1 MIDIHAHVV
10 LESSLGACGAYGP
23 ELYEGDPSS
32 GDSPFFRVGDYVL
45 HGVKY
50 RGSAFMDLDL
60 RLAKLDALGIDLQ
73 VLSPNPLTYFS
84 GVDADA
90 AVGFSQTHNDALAA
104 LVSQAPTRL
113 AGLAQLP
120 TQHPSSA
127 VIELRRAVRELGL
140 LGAYIGTDLGL
151 PLDDAAFDP
160 LYAACVELNVPLF
173 FHPAPDGVSGQRRDE
188 RLARFDGDLWL
199 GFCYEET
206 LAVSTLILGGVMDRH
221 PELDICISHGGGA
234 HSWLAERLE
243 HAARTRPWSPRQ
255 LRDPGAV
262 AARLQRFWWDGHVG
276 GPRALAALLAAF
288 GTERVVAGTNLAG
301 WDQTDDPTFGDSALA
316 IEFDRNAR
324 RLLRLQA

>member
-10 LESSLGACGAYGP
+10 LENSLGACGAYGP
-23 ELYEGDPSS
+23 ELHEGDPSC

-50 RGSAFMDLDL
+50 RGSAFMDLDV
-60 RLAKLDALGIDLQ
+60 RLAALDFLGIDLQ
-73 VLSPNPLTYFS
+73 VLSPNPLTFFAN
-84 GVDADA
+84 VDAESA
-90 AVGFSQTHNDALAA
+90 RAFAQTHNDALAA
-104 LVSQAPTRL
+104 LVAQAPTRI

-120 TQHPSSA
+120 TQDPNLA
-127 VIELRRAVRELGL
+127 VIELRRAVQELGL

-173 FHPAPDGVSGQRRDE
+173 FHPAPDGISGQRRDQ

-221 PELDICISHGGGA
+221 PDLDICISHGGGA
-234 HSWLAERLE
+234 TSWLAERLE
-243 HAARTRPWSPRQ
+243 HAARTRPWSPQQ

-262 AARLQRFWWDGHVG
+262 ATRLQRFWWDGHVG
-276 GPRALAALLAAF
+276 GPRALAALLLAF
-288 GTERVVAGTNLAG
+288 GSERVVAGTNLAG
-301 WDQTDDPTFGDSALA
+301 WDQTDDPAFGDVLLA
-316 IEFDRNAR
+316 QTFDQNAR
-324 RLLRLQA
+324 RLLRIKI

>member
-10 LESSLGACGAYGP
+10 LENSLGACGAYGP
-23 ELYEGDPSS
+23 ELYEGDPSC

-50 RGSAFMDLDL
+50 RGSAFMDLDV
-60 RLAKLDALGIDLQ
+60 RLSALDFLGIDLQ
-73 VLSPNPLTYFS
+73 VLSPNPLTFFPN
-84 GVDADA
+84 VDAESA
-90 AVGFSQTHNDALAA
+90 RAFAQTHNDALAA
-104 LVSQAPTRL
+104 LVAQAPTRI

-120 TQHPSSA
+120 TQDPKLA
-127 VIELRRAVRELGL
+127 VIELRRAVQELGL

-173 FHPAPDGVSGQRRDE
+173 FHPAPDGISGPRRDQ

-221 PELDICISHGGGA
+221 PDLDICISHGGGA
-234 HSWLAERLE
+234 TSWLAERLE
-243 HAARTRPWSPRQ
+243 HAARTRPWSPQQ
-255 LRDPGAV
+255 LRDSGAV
-262 AARLQRFWWDGHVG
+262 ATRLQRFWWDGHVG
-276 GPRALAALLAAF
+276 GPRALAALLLAF
-288 GTERVVAGTNLAG
+288 GSERVVAGTNLAG
-301 WDQTDDPTFGDSALA
+301 WDQTDDPAFGDVLLA
-316 IEFDRNAR
+316 QTFDQNAR
-324 RLLRLQA
+324 RLLRIKI